1 MQTTNKPPRLN
12 FNVPR
17 SLVNEIR
24 DLAAE
29 RGIEP
34 SWWLR
39 KVIEKALAEAG
50 REGRVDLPPHNL
62 NVQIDLGKLEA
73 FRE

>member
-17 SLVNEIR
+17 ALVNEVR
-24 DLAAE
+24 DIADTNN
-29 RGIEP
+29 IEP

-39 KVIEKALAEAG
+39 KVVEKAVIEA
-50 REGRVDLPPHNL
+50 RQQSLKRFSD
-62 NVQIDLGKLEA
+62 
-73 FRE
+73 

>member
-1 MQTTNKPPRLN
+1 MQTLRKPPRLN

-17 SLVNEIR
+17 ALVGDIR
-24 DLAAE
+24 NIAAE

-39 KVIEKALAEAG
+39 KVLEKAVAEAQQQSQQS
-50 REGRVDLPPHNL
+50 L
-62 NVQIDLGKLEA
+62 
-73 FRE
+73 

>member
-1 MQTTNKPPRLN
+1 MQTSNNPPRLN

-24 DLAAE
+24 NIASQ

-39 KVIEKALAEAG
+39 KVIEKAVSEERGNG
-50 REGRVDLPPHNL
+50 R
-62 NVQIDLGKLEA
+62 
-73 FRE
+73 